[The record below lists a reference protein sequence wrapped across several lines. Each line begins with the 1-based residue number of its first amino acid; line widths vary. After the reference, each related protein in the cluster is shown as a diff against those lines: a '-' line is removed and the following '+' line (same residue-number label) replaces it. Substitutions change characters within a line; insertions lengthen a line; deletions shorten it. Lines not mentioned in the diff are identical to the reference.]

1 MMRCVGLVAAAA
13 YVADALVA
21 PPRAVR
27 RPSGALNVL
36 GERTLSEE
44 KVQGLDGV
52 NAMKLASDHLRAAA
66 SPRATPPPAPAA
78 RPAPAPPPGGRAFA
92 RRARARAAGR
102 ARKKRVRPRR
112 RHPLVED
119 LGDLETISISHDS
132 YNLLKFHGSYQ
143 QDDREKRKK
152 GAEKAWQF
160 MLRLKVPGGEV
171 PGPLFKVLDDLCMDY
186 GQQDLRMTTRQ
197 AFQMHGISKANLKHV
212 IRTIMEAGSTTIGGC
227 GDINR
232 NVMLPPAPI
241 DDPKRPWYKEARR
254 VGAICAELFVPQT
267 EAFSEIWCDGEKLAS
282 VQYWK
287 RHMLDDVPSVAA
299 FDQAAEQACDD
310 RVQGWMRSVE
320 GNGINLD
327 HPVEPIY
334 GDTYLPRKFKI
345 GVTVEGDNSIDVYIN
360 DIGIIVLEDGSGYNV
375 AVGGGLGR
383 THGKETTFARAAHE
397 MCFVPEEQ
405 LVLVLK
411 AIVAAQRDHGNRE
424 VRANA
429 RLKYLVHTL
438 GEANFKSL
446 VESYLGF
453 ELADPKPSKPWR
465 YSDWMGWHDAGDGSL
480 FVGINVDQGRIR
492 DFATPQTAGAKPQL
506 RTFLREAVDMYG
518 VDIILSPTQS
528 MILQNV
534 KPGDKAAIDAL
545 MAKHD
550 VLPIEAVDPLQRLS
564 MACPALPLCGLAVT
578 EAERYMPKMIERV
591 RNVLDHVGLHD
602 DEIMMRMTGC
612 PNGCA
617 RPYMAEL
624 AFVGDGKASYQL
636 YVGGSPVLTRV
647 GFEYKERC
655 KVKTMEHS
663 LEPLF
668 AMWRDQRV
676 DEAEAFG
683 DFAQRVGQ
691 PALAAFAADY
701 ACTSEINADLAKS
714 INTGK

>member
-1 MMRCVGLVAAAA
+1 
-13 YVADALVA
+13 
-21 PPRAVR
+21 
-27 RPSGALNVL
+27 
-36 GERTLSEE
+36 
-44 KVQGLDGV
+44 
-52 NAMKLASDHLRAAA
+52 
-66 SPRATPPPAPAA
+66 
-78 RPAPAPPPGGRAFA
+78 
-92 RRARARAAGR
+92 
-102 ARKKRVRPRR
+102 
-112 RHPLVED
+112 
-119 LGDLETISISHDS
+119 
-132 YNLLKFHGSYQ
+132 
-143 QDDREKRKK
+143 
-152 GAEKAWQF
+152 

-397 MCFVPEEQ
+397 MCFVTEAQ

-438 GEANFKSL
+438 GEANFKAL

-506 RTFLREAVDMYG
+506 RTFLREAVDLYG

>member
-13 YVADALVA
+13 YVANALVA

-66 SPRATPPPAPAA
+66 
-78 RPAPAPPPGGRAFA
+78 
-92 RRARARAAGR
+92 
-102 ARKKRVRPRR
+102 

-197 AFQMHGISKANLKHV
+197 AFQMHGISKANLKH
-212 IRTIMEAGSTTIGGC
+212 
-227 GDINR
+227 
-232 NVMLPPAPI
+232 
-241 DDPKRPWYKEARR
+241 
-254 VGAICAELFVPQT
+254 T

-310 RVQGWMRSVE
+310 RVQGWMRSVD

-506 RTFLREAVDMYG
+506 RTFLREAVDLYG

-636 YVGGSPVLTRV
+636 VGGSPVLRGV
-647 GFEYKERC
+647 GEYKERC

-683 DFAQRVGQ
+683 DFAQAGQ
-691 PALAAFAADY
+691 PAAPAADY

>member
-1 MMRCVGLVAAAA
+1 
-13 YVADALVA
+13 
-21 PPRAVR
+21 
-27 RPSGALNVL
+27 
-36 GERTLSEE
+36 
-44 KVQGLDGV
+44 
-52 NAMKLASDHLRAAA
+52 MKLASDHLRAAA
-66 SPRATPPPAPAA
+66 
-78 RPAPAPPPGGRAFA
+78 
-92 RRARARAAGR
+92 
-102 ARKKRVRPRR
+102 

-254 VGAICAELFVPQT
+254 VGAICASSSP
-267 EAFSEIWCDGEKLAS
+267 
-282 VQYWK
+282 
-287 RHMLDDVPSVAA
+287 PSRPATTGSRA
-299 FDQAAEQACDD
+299 GCGA
-310 RVQGWMRSVE
+310 E

-424 VRANA
+424 
-429 RLKYLVHTL
+429 
-438 GEANFKSL
+438 
-446 VESYLGF
+446 
-453 ELADPKPSKPWR
+453 
-465 YSDWMGWHDAGDGSL
+465 
-480 FVGINVDQGRIR
+480 GRIR

-506 RTFLREAVDMYG
+506 RTFLREAVDLYG

-534 KPGDKAAIDAL
+534 KPGDKA
-545 MAKHD
+545 
-550 VLPIEAVDPLQRLS
+550 
-564 MACPALPLCGLAVT
+564 
-578 EAERYMPKMIERV
+578 
-591 RNVLDHVGLHD
+591 
-602 DEIMMRMTGC
+602 
-612 PNGCA
+612 
-617 RPYMAEL
+617 
-624 AFVGDGKASYQL
+624 
-636 YVGGSPVLTRV
+636 
-647 GFEYKERC
+647 
-655 KVKTMEHS
+655 
-663 LEPLF
+663 
-668 AMWRDQRV
+668 RDR
-676 DEAEAFG
+676 
-683 DFAQRVGQ
+683 R
-691 PALAAFAADY
+691 
-701 ACTSEINADLAKS
+701 
-714 INTGK
+714 

>member
-1 MMRCVGLVAAAA
+1 MA
-13 YVADALVA
+13 
-21 PPRAVR
+21 
-27 RPSGALNVL
+27 
-36 GERTLSEE
+36 
-44 KVQGLDGV
+44 
-52 NAMKLASDHLRAAA
+52 
-66 SPRATPPPAPAA
+66 
-78 RPAPAPPPGGRAFA
+78 
-92 RRARARAAGR
+92 
-102 ARKKRVRPRR
+102 
-112 RHPLVED
+112 D

-152 GAEKAWQF
+152 GQEKAWQF
-160 MLRLKVPGGEV
+160 MLRLKVPGGEC
-171 PGPLFKVLDDLCMDY
+171 PGPLYKVLDDLCEEY

-197 AFQMHGISKANLKHV
+197 AFQMHGILKKDLKKV
-212 IRTIMEAGSTTIGGC
+212 IRTIMDAGSTTIGGC

-241 DDPKRPWYKEARR
+241 DDPARPQYREARR

-267 EAFSEIWCDGEKLAS
+267 EAFSEIWCDGEKMAS

-287 RHMLDDVPSVAA
+287 RHMLNGDGAVSATAELGKAGAVPSVAA
-299 FDQAAEQACDD
+299 FGKAAEQAVDD
-310 RVQGWMRSVE
+310 QVQSWMREPHGE
-320 GNGINLD
+320 GIVLD
-327 HPVEPIY
+327 HPIEPIY
-334 GDTYLPRKFKI
+334 GDIYLPRKFKI
-345 GVTVEGDNSIDVYIN
+345 GVTVEGDNSIDVFIN
-360 DIGIIVLEDGSGYNV
+360 DIGIVVKEDMSGYNV
-375 AVGGGLGR
+375 YVGGGLGR
-383 THGKETTFARAAHE
+383 THGKETTFARAASPLGFFTE
-397 MCFVPEEQ
+397 AELVP
-405 LVLVLK
+405 VLK

-438 GEANFKSL
+438 GEANFKAL
-446 VESYLGF
+446 VEQYVGHAIEDVRDL
-453 ELADPKPSKPWR
+453 KPWR
-465 YSDWMGWHDAGDGSL
+465 YSDWMGWHDAGDGTL
-480 FVGINVDQGRIR
+480 FVGINVDQGRVR
-492 DFATPQTAGAKPQL
+492 DFEAPGSPQL
-506 RTFLREAVDMYG
+506 RSFLRDSVDELG

-528 MILQNV
+528 MILHNV
-534 KPGDKAAIDAL
+534 KPEDKGKLEAL
-545 MAKHD
+545 MEKHA
-550 VLPIEAVDPLQRLS
+550 VLPIEQIDPLTRLA

-578 EAERYMPKMIERV
+578 EAERYMPTMIERV
-591 RNVLDHVGLHD
+591 RNTLDHLGLYD

-655 KVKTMEHS
+655 KTKTIEHS

-668 AMWRDQRV
+668 AMWRDERN
-676 DEAEAFG
+676 DDAEAFG

-701 ACTSEINADLAKS
+701 KCTSPVMAMK
-714 INTGK
+714 K